1 MSDCPAAGAGEQPL
15 SEAAAQ
21 APVVRSYGLEIEIH
35 FHYHVRVMTTVVSPI
50 SFDTSVPL
58 ALRRQRLMTACE
70 CAGVPFSEIARLV
83 LVEGRPFQDVLERTG
98 CGQTCTACI
107 PDLHRYLAAS
117 GD

>member
-1 MSDCPAAGAGEQPL
+1 
-15 SEAAAQ
+15 
-21 APVVRSYGLEIEIH
+21 
-35 FHYHVRVMTTVVSPI
+35 MTTVVVPI

-70 CAGVPFSEIARLV
+70 CSGVLFSEIARLV
-83 LVEGRPFQDVLERTG
+83 YAEGRPLHDALERTG

-117 GD
+117 DE